1 MKTSACNMAIRSL
14 ISAIVLLC
22 AAHGAFAAM
31 TQYSVASGE
40 TFTFQGE
47 HNAETVELTVNAG
60 ATMNFPASGN
70 VYAFV
75 YLKGSGTVVFQ
86 KPTGYKG
93 GDQVLF
99 HRGLAAD
106 SGIKVVVKDVTTVNI
121 GWANPPS
128 DLHYPVVDVANMS
141 FEEAGGKLHLTEKTT
156 VRNLPESFDIAAGAT
171 VALQGSNPLKL
182 GSSFEL
188 ADYDAVVLM
197 RSAIPDG
204 CRITVQ
210 PGRTLALK
218 PALTATRGGSYDWNW
233 TGTKSYF
240 NEAFSIA
247 LGGKGARVLC
257 RNTANELRL
266 FTPVTGVGE
275 VVFKPDT
282 SVSCNLIFRGR
293 TYTASGASPVSI
305 PINTAN
311 EPAPDNSWQ
320 KKVSHWF
327 DASETDT
334 IVPFSFDP
342 NTAFGWSGAKNEF
355 NGSQIV
361 IGWKDKK
368 EGSGIS
374 LYNKRIWDNST
385 DYTKMKA
392 DYNIQVMPYLVE
404 SGLNGLPYLS
414 FGSFGSNKAGVK
426 YDSNGNLAS
435 ATEARRLWV
444 WNNAAPTGNSKA
456 SGSTTTFKPKYC
468 IMVFGSQNGGG
479 KAILGDAS
487 GTGNG
492 NLARPNGKTT
502 DAWTYYDSGC
512 SFKVDG
518 VSVAP
523 KTDHP
528 SGGWQIVSIDMTAA
542 NIVINGLGN
551 HQESTTQTFGGQNYA
566 EVIFFDEAPE
576 EDERM
581 ACEAYL
587 AEKWGLK
594 STRSFRGGAES
605 FSELSGGEG
614 TTVKIDDYATDD
626 ITGSNVSYATPS
638 EMTLAGNYRGTI
650 NIAEGKTLVVSDR
663 PAPPDEWALPQQ
675 DKIVAWF
682 DPSLDGAVDYNEGQ
696 TEGVAR
702 LYSRTVAG
710 VDKNDGAYWMGMQS
724 NSGISGKDG
733 RYPFMV
739 ETAYAGASGVAPTM
753 KWMDFSKN
761 GTGDSTG
768 NTLRSHKLPDMS
780 VTATTSEK
788 MSFRSL
794 FMALDSSI
802 GGGNPVGDIISFN
815 GKVKAREAY
824 GAEWTKPIFGS
835 GTTDVTHT
843 WLDTE
848 EVDGST
854 DGYNGRGEVLGF
866 ETVDGFTTTEG
877 LFFGYY
883 NPNHGQVNYEHI
895 AETVIYSTPLA
906 AEERLTVQKYL
917 MAKWFGDM
925 NGEFSDLSGATV
937 TGAGNIKSAA
947 LRNLPAFDSG
957 FTGGVFGGSAMTF
970 RVLAQ
975 GGGSTV
981 VDAID
986 IDHAVT
992 LDSECNVTVKVL
1004 GGRLNPGEYTL
1015 LTATQLSGGDAINAI
1030 VVDKS
1035 GEPVSRCKVVKDG
1048 NRLKLI
1054 ASSSGLMLI
1063 LK

>member
-1 MKTSACNMAIRSL
+1 MAIRSL

-22 AAHGAFAAM
+22 ASHGVFAAM
-31 TQYSVASGE
+31 TQFSVASGE
-40 TFTFQGE
+40 TFTFEGK

-75 YLKGSGTVVFQ
+75 YLKGSGTVFFQ

-106 SGIKVVVKDVTTVNI
+106 SGIEVVVKDVSTVNI
-121 GWANPPS
+121 GWANPT
-128 DLHYPVVDVANMS
+128 DNLHYPVVDVANMS
-141 FEEAGGKLHLTEKTT
+141 FEKAGGKLHLIGKTT
-156 VRNLPESFDIAAGAT
+156 VRKLPESFDIADGAT
-171 VALQGSNPLKL
+171 VALQGENPLRL
-182 GSSFEL
+182 ESSSSFEL

-204 CRITVQ
+204 CNITVQ

-218 PALTATRGGSYDWNW
+218 PALTATRGGSYNWNW

-240 NEAFSIA
+240 NEAFSIE
-247 LGGKGARVLC
+247 LRGKGARVLC

-282 SVSCNLIFRGR
+282 PVPCNLIFRGR

-327 DASETDT
+327 DASDTDS

-342 NTAFGWSGAKNEF
+342 NAAFGWSGAKNEF
-355 NGSQIV
+355 NGNQIV
-361 IGWKDKK
+361 IGWKDRK
-368 EGSGIS
+368 EGSDIS

-385 DYTKMKA
+385 NFDTMKT
-392 DYNIQVMPYLVE
+392 DYNLQVMPYLVE
-404 SGLNGLPYLS
+404 NGLNGRSYLS
-414 FGSFGSNKAGVK
+414 FGSYNNGNEADVK
-426 YDSNGNLAS
+426 YNSNGILA
-435 ATEARRLWV
+435 ADKEVRRLWV
-444 WNNAAPTGNSKA
+444 WDNAEPTGNSKA

-479 KAILGDAS
+479 KAILGDAN
-487 GTGNG
+487 GTGYG

-523 KTDHP
+523 RTDHP

-542 NIVINGLGN
+542 NVVINGLGS
-551 HQESTTQTFGGQNYA
+551 HQSANYGGQNYA
-566 EVIFFDEAPE
+566 EVIFFDETPS

-594 STRSFRGGAES
+594 STHSFRGGAES

-626 ITGSNVSYATPS
+626 ITGSYVSYATPS

-650 NIAEGKTLVVSDR
+650 DIAAGKTLVVSDR

-724 NSGISGKDG
+724 NSGISGKNG

-761 GTGDSTG
+761 GTDESTG
-768 NTLRSHKLPDMS
+768 NTLRSHKLPDKD
-780 VTATTSEK
+780 VTKSNSEK

-794 FMALDSSI
+794 FMALDSSS
-802 GGGNPVGDIISFN
+802 GGGNPVGDIVSFN

-824 GAEWTKPIFGS
+824 GADWTKPIFGS
-835 GTTDVTHT
+835 GTTGVTHT

-877 LFFGYY
+877 LFLGYY
-883 NPNHGQVNYEHI
+883 NPNNKERNYEHI

-906 AEERLTVQKYL
+906 AAERLTVQKYL

-992 LDSECNVTVKVL
+992 LDSKCNVTVKVL
-1004 GGRLNPGEYTL
+1004 GGRLNSGEYTL
-1015 LTATQLSGGDAINAI
+1015 LTATQLSGGDAIDAINAT
-1030 VVDKS
+1030 VVDES

-1054 ASSSGLMLI
+1054 ASSSGLMLF